1 MAMVMGD
8 IIARIKA
15 DVSDLERGL
24 QQAKDGT
31 KSFEDA
37 VSASS
42 IASVISLTAIAKA
55 IKEIATAIWDLSRE
69 GASFQSVQESF
80 GEMTAGMGV
89 DGAKVI
95 ADVKAMSHDTISEL
109 DIMQNYMKAN
119 TLIGQEALGKN
130 GENFVKFAEIAKK
143 ASRATGQD
151 VNYMF
156 ESIINGIGR
165 QQPLWLDNTGIV
177 INATEAFDAY
187 AIQAGATTKVVTR
200 SAGEID
206 KLNASIADNEA
217 KLAVA
222 IQRSKE
228 FTDKTAKSTKMS
240 NANTIAK
247 LKGTIAL
254 EKAQVAN
261 KSYTTTVKASSEALT
276 VEQKKQA
283 LTNAYLEKAERL
295 YKEVKTT
302 AGGTGTDFMRLDVT
316 MEELRLTIGLLLTE
330 AIQPLVKWL
339 NEVAMFVRDTIVPW
353 FVQHKEVVIGLA
365 VAIGTTLISVIVAL
379 IDLMMPL
386 ITATISAIAPFVLL
400 GAVIG
405 LIAGLIYKAWTT
417 NFGGIQEKTK
427 AVLDWFKTVAMPFIV
442 QFAKVMVL
450 IITEMARVI
459 LNVFDWLMKNIYPIV
474 KHIVVSNIQA
484 FQFLA
489 NFILGFARAVLNT
502 ISVLMELLGL
512 YLVGDMNEL
521 IARSIEVFGGLFL
534 GIVAT
539 IEKVTSAI
547 GDFFADITKKIN
559 DWAKSKLIAF
569 ALKELFGVEAEPVKW
584 AGGGGGG
591 GGGGSWGG
599 SDVGQWLIDFSK
611 KLSDANGKIED
622 FQNGLNTGLNNAVS
636 GLNALGDSISTSTAL
651 PNFGNQIVNYGQQI
665 TGQSLPQ
672 VVQNITVYATDDVD
686 IDKMIESLAYKYR
699 ISL

>member
-8 IIARIKA
+8 IVARIKA

-24 QQAKDGT
+24 KDAQDST
-31 KSFEDA
+31 KSFENA
-37 VSASS
+37 VSATS
-42 IASVISLTAIAKA
+42 IASVISLGAITLA
-55 IKEIATAIWDLSRE
+55 IKEVATAIWDLSRE

-379 IDLMMPL
+379 IGLMMPL

-489 NFILGFARAVLNT
+489 NFIFWFARAVLNT

-539 IEKVTSAI
+539 I
-547 GDFFADITKKIN
+547 
-559 DWAKSKLIAF
+559 
-569 ALKELFGVEAEPVKW
+569 
-584 AGGGGGG
+584 
-591 GGGGSWGG
+591 
-599 SDVGQWLIDFSK
+599 
-611 KLSDANGKIED
+611 
-622 FQNGLNTGLNNAVS
+622 
-636 GLNALGDSISTSTAL
+636 
-651 PNFGNQIVNYGQQI
+651 
-665 TGQSLPQ
+665 
-672 VVQNITVYATDDVD
+672 
-686 IDKMIESLAYKYR
+686 
-699 ISL
+699 